1 MLAEFKI
8 GDRVRHTAIVR
19 LQKIGQSSNGGIFSR
34 GILQDNSGTMNF
46 ISFEPTV
53 ADTLRE
59 CSNPCALAVYG
70 NIDANKY
77 ATDGSLQIVIQ
88 RVESPAE
95 DEDLSHLLPYTP
107 KDIELYKKKLAELI
121 KGIADSPLQKVVKT
135 VFSDEVYHR
144 FVKNPAAMR
153 YHHAYLG
160 GLLEH
165 SVDVASLAKVMAEHI
180 GNIDVDLVVAGALL
194 HDIGK
199 IREISSD
206 IGFEYTDAGHWLG
219 HIALGAG
226 MVEKAMFQISELSE
240 EQKLQL
246 VHIIVSHHGSLEKG
260 SPVSCVSK
268 ESFIVHYA
276 DELNATL
283 NQFENEEKHNK
294 WQYSR
299 MLGRNIFTK
308 SFDQ

>member
-8 GDRVRHTAIVR
+8 GDKVRHSVIVR

-34 GILQDNSGTMNF
+34 GIIQDNSGTMNF

-53 ADTLRE
+53 ADSLKE
-59 CSNPCALAVYG
+59 CANPCALTVYG
-70 NIDANKY
+70 NMDANKY
-77 ATDGSLQIVIQ
+77 ATDGSLQMMIQ
-88 RVESPAE
+88 RVEWPAD

-107 KDIELYKKKLAELI
+107 KDIELYKKYLAQLI
-121 KGIADSPLQKVVKT
+121 ENIADDELKKVVNE
-135 VFSDEVYHR
+135 VFNSRVYAR
-144 FVKNPAAMR
+144 FIKNPAAMR

-165 SVDVASLAKVMAEHI
+165 SVDVARLAKVIAEHL
-180 GNIDVDLVVAGALL
+180 GDVDIDLVVAGALL

-199 IREISSD
+199 IEELSSN
-206 IGFEYTDAGHWLG
+206 IGFEYTDAGRWMG

-226 MVEKAMFQISELSE
+226 IVEKAITHVPTFNE
-240 EQKLQL
+240 ERALQL
-246 VHIIVSHHGSLEKG
+246 MHIIVSHHGNLEKG

-268 ESFIVHYA
+268 ESFVVHYA

-283 NQFENEEKHNK
+283 NQFENDENSK

-299 MLGRNIFTK
+299 MLGRNIFVK
-308 SFDQ
+308 